1 MTADDPHPAGVLRGS
16 SKPLGALGQELAR
29 DDAVALAWR
38 GLEFA
43 VDVRRGGF
51 CGLGAR
57 TERKAILKGLAG
69 RAPPGRL
76 VACMGPSGSGKTS
89 LINLLSGRG
98 APTAGRVFVNG
109 KRASPATLRRIGSFV
124 QQDDCLLETLTVRE
138 VLATAAAFT
147 LPRRMTKAEKA
158 ARVDDAVALLRL
170 HKCTDTLIGSPAGG
184 TKGIS
189 GGERKRTSVAIELI
203 SNPRILFLDE
213 PTSGLDANMA
223 ASLVKTLQALSAT
236 GRPVV
241 ASVHQPSSEIYFL
254 FDDLV
259 LLLNGSPVYVGSIK
273 QSISYFS
280 VLGFPTPQFS
290 NPADF
295 IFTQV
300 LTDTSAATAA
310 ASAADLAKLIDE
322 TARSDDVREAF
333 LVQAWE
339 TSSERK
345 GLDASLAAE
354 AIEDAAEYKLQST
367 SEPRATVGEQALVL
381 TVRAVKN
388 ILRNRLL
395 IPAMVGQAFFFALLT
410 AVIWVPLPM
419 DNAAGIQDRAGLL
432 FFTTTNPL
440 FGNTIG
446 SECQRVP
453 GAGRRALTRI
463 RRRQSCRRLP
473 TSAASC
479 CANRRPRCTPSRRTS
494 DPRCWSSSRC
504 GW

>member
-1 MTADDPHPAGVLRGS
+1 MT
-16 SKPLGALGQELAR
+16 
-29 DDAVALAWR
+29 
-38 GLEFA
+38 
-43 VDVRRGGF
+43 
-51 CGLGAR
+51 
-57 TERKAILKGLAG
+57 
-69 RAPPGRL
+69 
-76 VACMGPSGSGKTS
+76 
-89 LINLLSGRG
+89 
-98 APTAGRVFVNG
+98 
-109 KRASPATLRRIGSFV
+109 
-124 QQDDCLLETLTVRE
+124 
-138 VLATAAAFT
+138 
-147 LPRRMTKAEKA
+147 
-158 ARVDDAVALLRL
+158 
-170 HKCTDTLIGSPAGG
+170 
-184 TKGIS
+184 
-189 GGERKRTSVAIELI
+189 
-203 SNPRILFLDE
+203 
-213 PTSGLDANMA
+213 
-223 ASLVKTLQALSAT
+223 TLQALSAT

-300 LTDTSAATAA
+300 LTDTSAASAA

-322 TARSDDVREAF
+322 SARSDNLREAF

-381 TVRAVKN
+381 TARAVKN

-453 GAGRRALTRI
+453 GGGRRALTRT
-463 RRRQSCRRLP
+463 RRQSCRRLL